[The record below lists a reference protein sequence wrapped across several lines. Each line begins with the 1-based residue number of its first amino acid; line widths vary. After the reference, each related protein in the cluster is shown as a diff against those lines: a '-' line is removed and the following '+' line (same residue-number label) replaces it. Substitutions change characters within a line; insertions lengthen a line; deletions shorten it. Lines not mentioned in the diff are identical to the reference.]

1 LARLRFNDEVEQ
13 IDVDEALRLI
23 DVSRKTINEDDKQ
36 EKMIYNKRNDDISSV
51 FLLIRELCNANK
63 EKTAKIS
70 DIEKKLSSRN
80 LLKYLDNT
88 LVEYTNLGVIYVN
101 ESRTEVTLI

>member
-1 LARLRFNDEVEQ
+1 
-13 IDVDEALRLI
+13 
-23 DVSRKTINEDDKQ
+23 
-36 EKMIYNKRNDDISSV
+36 
-51 FLLIRELCNANK
+51 LCNANK

-88 LVEYTNLGVIYVN
+88 LIEYANLNVIYVN